1 MNFGEMQ
8 SGVRTRLDESTA
20 VFWSDQDIKD
30 ALNEGLFELSDATE
44 WYERMAT
51 IPLWSTR
58 SYLDLRCILPDT
70 FLGPKRM
77 INNQTGKWL
86 VPSSVKTQDHR
97 AAQWE
102 KTSAEPEE
110 FFTRGLWW
118 MGFYP
123 KPPNDLGSAR
133 MYFSALPPLMDDDT
147 DEPELPEEYH
157 MGIICYA
164 VYDLLAQ
171 DAETEKALMWWAE
184 YVQYETKLRD
194 YVETRITRDKVGR
207 LG

>member
-1 MNFGEMQ
+1 
-8 SGVRTRLDESTA
+8 
-20 VFWSDQDIKD
+20 
-30 ALNEGLFELSDATE
+30 
-44 WYERMAT
+44 
-51 IPLWSTR
+51 
-58 SYLDLRCILPDT
+58 
-70 FLGPKRM
+70 
-77 INNQTGKWL
+77 
-86 VPSSVKTQDHR
+86 
-97 AAQWE
+97 
-102 KTSAEPEE
+102 
-110 FFTRGLWW
+110 
-118 MGFYP
+118 
-123 KPPNDLGSAR
+123 
-133 MYFSALPPLMDDDT
+133 MDDDT